1 MRIRKAM
8 AVALAGALALTTI
21 ATGTTSE
28 AAKKT
33 KLTPGN
39 RRVRKR
45 RRNWERS
52 MLLLRKKCL

>member
-33 KLTPGN
+33 KLKT
-39 RRVRKR
+39 
-45 RRNWERS
+45 ERLPS
-52 MLLLRKKCL
+52 R